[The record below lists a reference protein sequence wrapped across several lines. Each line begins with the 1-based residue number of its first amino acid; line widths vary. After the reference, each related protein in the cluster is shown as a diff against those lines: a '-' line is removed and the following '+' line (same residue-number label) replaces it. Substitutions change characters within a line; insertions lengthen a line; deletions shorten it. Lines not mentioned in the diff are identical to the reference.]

1 MDLYLHDILIDKT
14 GVNIFALKEDGTNV
28 FVKVKNFKMYFYVGF
43 DGDTSEE
50 LIRTDYMEKFKQEY
64 WYRNVSSMKIVRQK
78 RLVGFSDDRVF
89 PFVKIEFENIF
100 KFYMTRKALEQLTG
114 QIESDGFSGVDTS
127 KYPGMSV
134 YESRSVDPT
143 LKFFHSSGV
152 KPSSYFH
159 MEDYTEITGVY
170 KKSHCT
176 EEYSVGFLNISPV
189 TEERKP
195 PPLLIC
201 SYDLETSGLNPKEDF
216 IFQVSMIFARLGSEI
231 SAEGHASKTQTDGV
245 VICVGKTESLDET
258 TIIEVDNELDLLSKF
273 KDILI
278 ERGCNILCGYNTF
291 HFDSQF
297 LYKRAELYK
306 FSGFKKLSFLKSHE
320 CELQEKTLESA
331 AMGKNELKQIIIPGR
346 VEIDLFMVMKR
357 GYKLNS
363 YKLNAVCDEFFG
375 GNKDDISYADILE
388 ACTNKD
394 PHKLG
399 VIAKYCYQDSG
410 LVLQLLDKIKQ
421 VYDATEM
428 AKLCTVPLTYIL
440 GRGQQIK
447 CMSLILN
454 RVHNEYICNYRPKKQ
469 KVIEE
474 GGDEE
479 SEEEGYKGASVIEA
493 KKGFY
498 EDDPIVTMDFASLY
512 PSIMRR
518 KNLCYTT
525 HVTEDRYRGIE
536 GVEYEDYEVSEKKDG
551 EKVYATFA
559 HRPGKTSILAE
570 LEEFLGKER
579 KATKKLMKGEKD
591 PFLYS
596 LLDSKQK
603 AQKVTMNSMYGFA
616 GTVNHGML
624 PKVEIAAAVTYTGR
638 MMIQKTQEFVEE
650 KYNCTV
656 VYGDTDSVMVI
667 FPKHK
672 DFTDRTEKLE
682 YCFKMGTIAA
692 KELSDIFGH
701 PIELEF
707 ENIYYPY
714 LLISKKRYAGLSWET
729 VAGPPSMTMKG
740 LVTVRRDNAPFVGRC
755 ASDIIHL
762 MMDLDVGDGRSA
774 ARKHVT
780 ATLQKLEEG
789 LLPVSDLTIRKE
801 LKKWEYKNPTTQ
813 GILAGKLKWRAR
825 EQRVFREFIRD
836 TVENEGGYDDTRLK
850 QVWSYFES
858 LRDVI
863 VDKMKREISMMEL
876 VEGVKNT
883 SLESFVSK
891 NGNAD
896 YWYKKVRGI
905 IEKEEDTLDIV
916 LISEGIGDSTEL
928 ERRYMDFS
936 KYDVVE
942 WEAPKLGDRLPY
954 VVTTGRG
961 DVSNRAE
968 DPRLISLGIFKP
980 DTLYYIQQQISKPI
994 IGLLEHVIDSPG
1006 SLFSDFQRRAVNKKM
1021 GRSEIT
1027 SFFKCGSSSPDKTP
1041 DSRMDILPGVSK
1053 ESKESNGVIGKGK
1066 NTKSRSTKSISSFFS
1081 PAKKQKV

>member
-1 MDLYLHDILIDKT
+1 MLRTTYRETLATDPCTMDLYLHDILIDKT
-14 GVNIFALKEDGTNV
+14 GVNVFALKEDGTNV
-28 FVKVKNFKMYFYVGF
+28 FVRVKKFKMYFYVGF
-43 DGDTSEE
+43 DGDLSEE
-50 LIRTDYMEKFKQEY
+50 HIRSSYMEKFKLEY
-64 WYRNVSSMKIVRQK
+64 WWRNVHSMKIVRQK
-78 RLVGFSDDRVF
+78 RLVGFSDDRIF
-89 PFVKIEFENIF
+89 PFVRLEFENIF
-100 KFYMTRKALEQLTG
+100 KYYMTRKALEQLTG
-114 QIESDGFSGVDTS
+114 QLDSGDFSEVDTS

-143 LKFFHSSGV
+143 LKFFHSSGL

-159 MEDYTEITGVY
+159 MEDYEEMTGAY
-170 KKSHCT
+170 KRSHCS
-176 EEYSVGFLNISPV
+176 EEYSVDFSDLSPV
-189 TEERKP
+189 KEERKP

-201 SYDLETSGLNPKEDF
+201 SYDLETSGLNPGEDF
-216 IFQVSMIFARLGSEI
+216 IFQVSMIFARLGTEI

-245 VICVGKTESLDET
+245 VVCVGNTESLDDT
-258 TIIEVDNELDLLSKF
+258 TIVEVDNELDLLSKF

-297 LYKRAELYK
+297 LYRRAEMYK
-306 FSGFKKLSFLKSHE
+306 FSGFKKLSFLKNHE

-331 AMGKNELKQIIIPGR
+331 ALGKNELKQIIIPGR

-375 GNKDDISYADILE
+375 GSKDDITYADILE
-388 ACTNKD
+388 ACTTKD
-394 PHKLG
+394 PRRLG

-440 GRGQQIK
+440 GRGQQVK
-447 CMSLILN
+447 CLSLILN
-454 RVHNEYICNYRPKKQ
+454 RVHNEYICNYRPKKA
-469 KVIEE
+469 KVLEE
-474 GGDEE
+474 GEE
-479 SEEEGYKGASVIEA
+479 EEEDEGYKGASVIEA

-525 HVTEDRYRGIE
+525 HVTEDRYRDIE
-536 GVEYEDYEVSEKKDG
+536 GVEYEDYEIAEKKDG

-559 HRPGKTSILAE
+559 HRPGKVSILSE

-638 MMIQKTQEFVEE
+638 MMIERTQKFVEE
-650 KYNCTV
+650 KYGCTV

-682 YCFKMGTIAA
+682 YCFKMGTIAS
-692 KELSDIFGH
+692 KELSDEFGH

-729 VAGPPSMTMKG
+729 VDGPPSMTMKG

-755 ASDIIHL
+755 ASEIIHL
-762 MMDLDVGDGRSA
+762 MMDLDVEDGRSA
-774 ARKHVT
+774 AKRHV
-780 ATLQKLEEG
+780 ADTLRKLEEG

-801 LKKWEYKNPTTQ
+801 LKKWVYKNPTTQ

-825 EQRVFREFIRD
+825 EQRVFREFVRD
-836 TVENEGGYDDTRLK
+836 TAEEEGGYDDTRLQ

-858 LRDVI
+858 LRDII
-863 VDKMKREISMMEL
+863 VDKMERDMTMVEV
-876 VEGVKNT
+876 VEGVRNT
-883 SLESFVSK
+883 SLGSFVSK

-896 YWYKKVRGI
+896 YWYKKVRDI
-905 IEKEEDTLDIV
+905 IEKEQDVLV
-916 LISEGIGDSTEL
+916 VLLISEGIGDSTEL

-968 DPRLISLGIFKP
+968 DPRLVSLGIFKP

-994 IGLLEHVIDSPG
+994 IGLLEHVIESPEKM
-1006 SLFSDFQRRAVNKKM
+1006 FSEFQRRAVNKKM
-1021 GRSEIT
+1021 GRNEIT
-1027 SFFKCGSSSPDKTP
+1027 SFFRREAPVPTRGDGGTNRPRCTQG
-1041 DSRMDILPGVSK
+1041 
-1053 ESKESNGVIGKGK
+1053 
-1066 NTKSRSTKSISSFFS
+1066 ISSFFT
-1081 PAKKQKV
+1081 PAKKQKL

>member
-14 GVNIFALKEDGTNV
+14 GVNLFALREDGTNV
-28 FVKVKNFKMYFYVGF
+28 FVKVKKFKMYFYVGF
-43 DGDTSEE
+43 DRDISDEH
-50 LIRTDYMEKFKQEY
+50 IRSSYMEKFKLEY
-64 WYRNVSSMKIVRQK
+64 WYRNVSSMKIVHQK
-78 RLVGFSDDRVF
+78 RLVGFSDDSIF
-89 PFVKIEFENIF
+89 PFVKIEFDSIF
-100 KFYMTRKALEQLTG
+100 KYYMTRKALEQLTG
-114 QIESDGFSGVDTS
+114 QIDAGDFSEVDTN

-159 MEDYTEITGVY
+159 MEDYTEITGAY
-170 KKSHCT
+170 KKSHCS
-176 EEYSVGFLNISPV
+176 EEYSVDFLNISPV
-189 TEERKP
+189 KEERKP

-216 IFQVSMIFARLGSEI
+216 IFQVSMIFAKLGTEI
-231 SAEGHASKTQTDGV
+231 SSDGHASKTQTDGV
-245 VICVGKTESLDET
+245 VICVGKTESLDDT
-258 TIIEVDNELDLLSKF
+258 PIIQVDNELDLLSKF
-273 KDILI
+273 KDVLI

-297 LYKRAELYK
+297 LYRRAELYK
-306 FSGFKKLSFLKSHE
+306 FSGFKKLSFLKDYE

-331 AMGKNELKQIIIPGR
+331 ALGKNELKQIIIPGR

-375 GNKDDISYADILE
+375 GNKDDITYSDILE
-388 ACTNKD
+388 ACTTKD
-394 PHKLG
+394 PHRLG

-447 CMSLILN
+447 CLSLILN
-454 RVHNEYICNYRPKKQ
+454 RVHNEYICNYRPKKE
-469 KVIEE
+469 KLPEE
-474 GGDEE
+474 GEGD
-479 SEEEGYKGASVIEA
+479 EEEGYKGASVIEA

-518 KNLCYTT
+518 KDLCYTT

-536 GVEYEDYEVSEKKDG
+536 GVEYEDYEIAEKKDG

-559 HRPGKTSILAE
+559 HRPGRISILSE
-570 LEEFLGKER
+570 LEEFLGRER

-638 MMIQKTQEFVEE
+638 MMIEQTQQFVQD

-774 ARKHVT
+774 ARAHV
-780 ATLQKLEEG
+780 ADTLRKLEDG
-789 LLPVSDLTIRKE
+789 ILPVSDLTIRKE

-836 TVENEGGYDDTRLK
+836 VAEQEGGYDDTRLRK
-850 QVWSYFES
+850 VWSFFES

-863 VDKMKREISMMEL
+863 VDKMDRDMTMGDVI
-876 VEGVKNT
+876 EGVKDT
-883 SLESFVSK
+883 SLASLAEK
-891 NGNAD
+891 NGNAEF
-896 YWYKKVRGI
+896 WYTKARGV
-905 IEKEEDTLDIV
+905 IEKGEDVLVIS
-916 LISEGIGDSTEL
+916 LISEGIYDSTEL

-961 DVSNRAE
+961 DVSNRAD
-968 DPRLISLGIFKP
+968 DPRLVSLGIFKP

-994 IGLLEHVIDSPG
+994 IGLLEHVIESPEKI
-1006 SLFSDFQRRAVNKKM
+1006 FSEFQRRAVNKKM
-1021 GRSEIT
+1021 GRREIT
-1027 SFFKCGSSSPDKTP
+1027 SFFGGGAPSTTP
-1041 DSRMDILPGVSK
+1041 ATESK
-1053 ESKESNGVIGKGK
+1053 KESNRE
-1066 NTKSRSTKSISSFFS
+1066 TKKSKKFSPTTSISSFFS
-1081 PAKKQKV
+1081 PAKKQKL